1 MGSIAKTCLR
11 SLLKVA
17 NSAMGIVGIMLI
29 LYSCWMIRV
38 WQRDSSH
45 VDYSSTGPWFM
56 YTFLGIGVTMGV
68 ITCLGHIAADSA
80 HGYCLSC
87 YVVIISFLLLL
98 ETAMSADI
106 LLNSDW
112 EKDLPED
119 PTGRFHDFE
128 DFVKSNFDFCKWIGF
143 MIILAQGNV
152 MVQNYTNITN
162 MQLGTHFYV
171 PFMPACSKIFSL
183 DLNAH
188 VLHLQ
193 GFSILLAVALRT
205 LGPSYYNYDSDGDY
219 APERLPLV
227 NNKVQPPPYVK
238 DPSDPRSAINYN
250 TWNANK

>member
-38 WQRDSSH
+38 WQRDSSY

-119 PTGRFHDFE
+119 PTGRFHDFK

-143 MIILAQGNV
+143 MIILAQMFTGRCDGSDLHNHN
-152 MVQNYTNITN
+152 QHAIGDSF
-162 MQLGTHFYV
+162 LCAIHASLF
-171 PFMPACSKIFSL
+171 KDIF
-183 DLNAH
+183 
-188 VLHLQ
+188 
-193 GFSILLAVALRT
+193 LR
-205 LGPSYYNYDSDGDY
+205 
-219 APERLPLV
+219 PECTSFTCRDFLFCW
-227 NNKVQPPPYVK
+227 Q
-238 DPSDPRSAINYN
+238 
-250 TWNANK
+250 

>member
-1 MGSIAKTCLR
+1 MVR
-11 SLLKVA
+11 
-17 NSAMGIVGIMLI
+17 
-29 LYSCWMIRV
+29 
-38 WQRDSSH
+38 
-45 VDYSSTGPWFM
+45 FM

-119 PTGRFHDFE
+119 PTGRFHDFK

-143 MIILAQGNV
+143 MIILA
-152 MVQNYTNITN
+152 
-162 MQLGTHFYV
+162 
-171 PFMPACSKIFSL
+171 
-183 DLNAH
+183 
-188 VLHLQ
+188 Q

-219 APERLPLV
+219 APERLPLI
-227 NNKVQPPPYVK
+227 NDKVQPPPYVK
-238 DPSDPRSAINYN
+238 DLSDPRSAINYN
-250 TWNANK
+250 AWNANK

>member
-38 WQRDSSH
+38 WQRDSSY

-119 PTGRFHDFE
+119 PTGRFHDFK

-143 MIILAQGNV
+143 MIILA
-152 MVQNYTNITN
+152 
-162 MQLGTHFYV
+162 
-171 PFMPACSKIFSL
+171 
-183 DLNAH
+183 
-188 VLHLQ
+188 Q

-219 APERLPLV
+219 APERLPLI
-227 NNKVQPPPYVK
+227 NDKVQPPPYVK
-238 DPSDPRSAINYN
+238 DLSDPRSAINYN

>member
-143 MIILAQGNV
+143 MIILAQG
-152 MVQNYTNITN
+152 
-162 MQLGTHFYV
+162 
-171 PFMPACSKIFSL
+171 
-183 DLNAH
+183 
-188 VLHLQ
+188 
-193 GFSILLAVALRT
+193 FSILLAVALRT